1 MRRVLLGLV
10 VAACGARTGLGAV
23 ADDGTATVP
32 PPGGGDASSGP
43 RPPPPPADAGA
54 DVGPDVLTPPSPI
67 CVAPDGG
74 LGATTCRRT
83 LRVLAITKSSLSC
96 FVDTIVKDG
105 DRGTLVFDC
114 DGGGAEIQFGA
125 HTMTGSFDGRRVDTC
140 TGTAF
145 DFSDGCRWN
154 SAQRIQGDL
163 TQQLRF
169 DYAESP
175 APGERGCLSPCS
187 ASAVVVVE

>member
-1 MRRVLLGLV
+1 MRRVVLV
-10 VAACGARTGLGAV
+10 LALAACGARTGLASV
-23 ADDGTATVP
+23 AEDGTAVVP
-32 PPGGGDASSGP
+32 PPGGSDASSNP
-43 RPPPPPADAGA
+43 RPPPPPVDAGR
-54 DVGPDVLTPPSPI
+54 DVTTDAFTPPSPI

-74 LGATTCRRT
+74 VGATSCRRA
-83 LRVLAITKSSLSC
+83 LRVLAITKSSPSC
-96 FVDTIVKDG
+96 FVDTIVKEG

-114 DGGGAEIQFGA
+114 NGGGAEIAFGT

-140 TGTAF
+140 TGTSF

-154 SAQRIQGDL
+154 SAQRIQGDIAGD
-163 TQQLRF
+163 LRF

-175 APGERGCLSPCS
+175 APGEQGCLSPCS